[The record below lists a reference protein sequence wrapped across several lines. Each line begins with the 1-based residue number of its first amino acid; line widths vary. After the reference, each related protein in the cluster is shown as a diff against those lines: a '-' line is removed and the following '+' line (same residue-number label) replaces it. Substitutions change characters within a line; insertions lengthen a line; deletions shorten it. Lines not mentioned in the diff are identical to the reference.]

1 MKVSVMKSIKRVLA
15 SVSVLALSA
24 PAAMASTT
32 TTGTTPDTTF
42 ASVNNLLDSWMTGT
56 LGIIFGLGGI
66 IYAGFQ
72 MFAGRYAAMF
82 VGLALA
88 LLFSAG
94 PAVVQNIFTGVI

>member
-1 MKVSVMKSIKRVLA
+1 MKVSVMKSIKRALA
-15 SVSVLALSA
+15 TVSVLALSA

-32 TTGTTPDTTF
+32 TSTTPDTTF

-94 PAVVQNIFTGVI
+94 PAVVTNIFTGVI